1 MKIFSFSTYPKNVF
15 WIIFILVLVCFEHLF
30 FLSFIRLSLPKTAY
44 SFSKFGNSDEKFS
57 TFINQNSG
65 NTIET
70 ENEFSNEFNFSNLFK
85 QTVISE
91 KEIFDLTE
99 KESNLAINY
108 WSEWKQF
115 DSKNV
120 WDIEDVI
127 VCNTEFPSPLS
138 IKFNNIYW
146 QSIINTQDL
155 TIFLLNAYYDNRRST
170 KKVRIIAV
178 TDHYKV
184 LERKKLW

>member
-1 MKIFSFSTYPKNVF
+1 MKIFSFSIYPRKSF
-15 WIIFILVLVCFEHLF
+15 WITILLVLVCFVHLF
-30 FLSFIRLSLPKTAY
+30 FLSFIKLSLPKTTY
-44 SFSKFGNSDEKFS
+44 SFSKFGNCDEKFS
-57 TFINQNSG
+57 TFINENPEK
-65 NTIET
+65 TIET
-70 ENEFSNEFNFSNLFK
+70 KNEFSNKFNFSNLFK
-85 QTVISE
+85 QNVMSE

-108 WSEWKQF
+108 WSEWEKF

-120 WDIEDVI
+120 WDIKDVK
-127 VCNTEFPSPLS
+127 VCKTELPSPLS

-155 TIFLLNAYYDNRRST
+155 TIFLLNAFYDNRQST

>member
-1 MKIFSFSTYPKNVF
+1 MKIFRFSTYPKKIF
-15 WIIFILVLVCFEHLF
+15 WIIFILVSVCFVHLF
-30 FLSFIRLSLPKTAY
+30 FLSFIKLSLPKTAY
-44 SFSKFGNSDEKFS
+44 SFSKFGNSDEKF
-57 TFINQNSG
+57 INNNSEK
-65 NTIET
+65 TIET
-70 ENEFSNEFNFSNLFK
+70 ENEFSNEFDFSNLFK
-85 QTVISE
+85 QTVMSE
-91 KEIFDLTE
+91 KEMFDLTE

-120 WDIEDVI
+120 WDIEDVL

-155 TIFLLNAYYDNRRST
+155 TIFLLNAYYDNRQST

>member
-1 MKIFSFSTYPKNVF
+1 MKILSFSTYPKNIF
-15 WIIFILVLVCFEHLF
+15 WIIIILVSICFVHLF
-30 FLSFIRLSLPKTAY
+30 FLSFIKQSVPKIAY
-44 SFSKFGNSDEKFS
+44 SFSKFGNFHEKFS
-57 TFINQNSG
+57 AFINKNSEK
-65 NTIET
+65 TFET
-70 ENEFSNEFNFSNLFK
+70 ENEFNFSNLFK
-85 QTVISE
+85 QNVMSE

-99 KESNLAINY
+99 EESNLAINY

-115 DSKNV
+115 DRKNV
-120 WDIEDVI
+120 WDIKDVK
-127 VCNTEFPSPLS
+127 VCNTELPSPLS

-155 TIFLLNAYYDNRRST
+155 TTFLLNAFYDNRQST

>member
-1 MKIFSFSTYPKNVF
+1 MKIFIFSTYPKNIF
-15 WIIFILVLVCFEHLF
+15 WIIIILVSVCFVHLF
-30 FLSFIRLSLPKTAY
+30 LLSFIKLSLPKTTY
-44 SFSKFGNSDEKFS
+44 SFSKFDNSDEKFS
-57 TFINQNSG
+57 TFINKNSEK
-65 NTIET
+65 TIET
-70 ENEFSNEFNFSNLFK
+70 ENEFSNLFK
-85 QTVISE
+85 QNVMSE

-99 KESNLAINY
+99 EESNLAINY

-115 DSKNV
+115 DRKNV
-120 WDIEDVI
+120 WDIKDVK
-127 VCNTEFPSPLS
+127 VCNTELPSPLS

-155 TIFLLNAYYDNRRST
+155 TTFLLNAFYDNRQST